1 MLTLSFAQSAP
12 QSALLH
18 VCRKLALPAAF
29 SASLL
34 SQLVFAG
41 DGLMQSASGDA
52 WVAISKP
59 HLYADVFL
67 DRDHYSGAYTLTPQ
81 ASDIGKAARLLL
93 VAHVDARW
101 FSHDGNAWQPW
112 TGNLNELKTFA
123 SKTLSAKERL
133 SFINDEALYAAD
145 YEVYAGYQVGTNPI
159 VYNTQPLQFRVEKGS
174 SDGLLRVRSEAAMEG
189 YLKEGLQRGN
199 SPSEV
204 MIFDAV
210 ATGGVALNAASNAAS
225 GTAKSS
231 ERTSSTNLQELG
243 VDEAD
248 TIKVD
253 GSLLYMLSSCKES
266 ACLDVQALDSAKA
279 VATPVASVKLASTV
293 APDGMYLV
301 DKGIAGK
308 KMMVSVGGQNGY
320 GWYYLWGWHDGK
332 TELEFLD
339 ISDPAK
345 VSSLEKLSIDGALV
359 ASRRVGNT
367 LYLVTR
373 YTPMPK
379 GFTPYP
385 YLKAAVDANAAVVA
399 NSTLPEI
406 LPRIEDSRKQVE
418 DLLKSKNCYL
428 ATSAVDGSA
437 NPSIISI
444 LSVPLDAPKN
454 YTTSCFLGASETL
467 YMSTDALYLATTSW
481 DYDVGIASTTSASLV
496 YSPQHTT
503 TIHKFALANA
513 GIEYRGSGEVNGHL
527 GWGEDK
533 KSFRMGEHNGYLNI
547 ATSVG
552 DTWAGNSSTTL
563 TVLKENTASKSL
575 QTVKTIDG
583 IGLKGER
590 LYAARFV
597 GDRGYL
603 VTFRVTD
610 PLYVLDLSNQEQ
622 PKVAGE
628 LKINGYSDYLHPI
641 DGNLLLGIGKDAVP
655 DTSSAD
661 LGGGRGAW
669 YQGVKLSLFDVSNIA
684 TPKEINSVVL
694 GKRGTDSD
702 VLWDH
707 HAMSFLPATGAEP
720 ARLAMP
726 VRLHDKLPSW
736 EGFKPSDPRAWYDYT
751 HTALY
756 SFEISKLGVT
766 KVGSLISE
774 VAQPVSPTG
783 VSRMANVGILPVDT
797 IFAPV
802 YVYYNDRSVLK
813 DNSVFYMHQGKV
825 LSSKWGESK

>member
-1 MLTLSFAQSAP
+1 MLALSFAYSAP
-12 QSALLH
+12 QAMLVRARRTL
-18 VCRKLALPAAF
+18 VLPTAF
-29 SASLL
+29 AASLL

-41 DGLMQSASGDA
+41 DGLVQSASGDA

-81 ASDIGKAARLLL
+81 ASDVGKAARLLL
-93 VAHVDARW
+93 VAHVDERW
-101 FSHDGNAWQPW
+101 FSHDGTAWQPW
-112 TGNLNELKTFA
+112 TGNMNALNTFA
-123 SKTLSAKERL
+123 SKTLSNTETL
-133 SFINDEALYAAD
+133 SFIQDDALYAAD
-145 YEVYAGYQVGTNPI
+145 YEVYAGYQVGSNPI
-159 VYNTQPLQFRVEKGS
+159 VYNTQPLTFRVEKDS
-174 SDGLLRVRSEAAMEG
+174 SDGLLRFRSETAMEA
-189 YLKEGLQRGN
+189 YLKEGLQN
-199 SPSEV
+199 ENTTN
-204 MIFDAV
+204 
-210 ATGGVALNAASNAAS
+210 ATRYGGIVTLTATAADV
-225 GTAKSS
+225 AKSG

-248 TIKVD
+248 NVKVD

-279 VATPVASVKLASTV
+279 VATPVASLKLNNTT
-293 APDGMYLV
+293 APGGMYLV

-308 KMMVSVGGQNGY
+308 KMLVTTAGQNGY
-320 GWYYLWGWHDGK
+320 GWYYLWNWHDGK

-339 ISDPAK
+339 VSDPSK

-367 LYLVTR
+367 LYVVTR

-385 YLKAAVDANAAVVA
+385 YLKAAVDANATVVA
-399 NSTLPEI
+399 SSTLPEM
-406 LPRIEDSRKQVE
+406 LPLIEDSRKQVE

-428 ATSAVDGSA
+428 ATSAVDGNA

-444 LSVPLDAPKN
+444 LSIPLDAPKT
-454 YTTSCFLGASETL
+454 YTSTCFLGASETL
-467 YMSTDALYLATTSW
+467 YMTPESLYLATTSW
-481 DYDVGIASTTSASLV
+481 DYDVGIASTESLV

-503 TIHKFALANA
+503 AIHKFALTNGA
-513 GIEYRGSGEVNGHL
+513 IDYRGSGEVQGHL
-527 GWGEDK
+527 GWDEDK
-533 KSFRMGEHNGYLNI
+533 KSFRMGEHNGYLNV
-547 ATSVG
+547 ATSIG
-552 DTWAGNSSTTL
+552 DTWAGNSSTML
-563 TVLKENTASKSL
+563 SVLKENTTGKSL
-575 QTVKTIDG
+575 KTVKAIEG

-590 LYAARFV
+590 LYAARFL

-622 PKVAGE
+622 PKIAGE

-655 DTSSAD
+655 DTSSDD

-684 TPKEINSVVL
+684 APKEINSIVL

-707 HAMSFLPATGAEP
+707 HALSFLPASGIEP
-720 ARLAMP
+720 ARLAIP
-726 VRLHDKLPSW
+726 VRLHDKVPAW
-736 EGFKPSDPRAWYDYT
+736 EGYKPGDPRAWYDYT

-756 SFEISKLGVT
+756 SFEINKMGVT
-766 KVGSLISE
+766 KVASLISE
-774 VAQPVSPTG
+774 VPQPVGNVGG
-783 VSRMANVGILPVDT
+783 VSKIADMSILPGDT
-797 IFAPV
+797 IFAPI
-802 YVYYNDRSVLK
+802 YAHYNDRSVLK
-813 DNSVFYMHQGKV
+813 DDAVFYVHQGKV